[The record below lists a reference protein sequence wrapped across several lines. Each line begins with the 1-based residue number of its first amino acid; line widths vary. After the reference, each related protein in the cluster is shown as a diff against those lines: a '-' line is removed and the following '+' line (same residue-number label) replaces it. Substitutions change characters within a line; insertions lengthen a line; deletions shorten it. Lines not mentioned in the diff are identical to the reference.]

1 MPFQDK
7 RVAVVGLGLMGGS
20 LAAALKARHAC
31 QEVIGIAR
39 PSWGFLEDFARLL
52 VDRATTDLSAVAEA
66 DVVVL
71 AIPVRAII
79 EILPQVGKSVKPSC
93 LVMDLGS
100 TKTSIIR
107 AMADLPEHVQPVGG
121 HPMCGKETSGLE
133 AAEPELYQGQ
143 TFVLTPLQRS
153 SAEALGLAR
162 ELVEATGACPLVL
175 EAERHDRLV
184 AATSHLPYLCACGL
198 VKTAEELAQGD
209 EAIWQLTAS
218 GFRDT
223 SRLAASDVSLMTD
236 ILLTNRKAV
245 IEALD
250 ACQAQLHDLAN
261 FLLGGDEEGLR
272 IALEASRERRRRGFP

>member
-7 RVAVVGLGLMGGS
+7 RVAIVGLGLMGGS
-20 LAAALKARHAC
+20 LAAALKANHAC

-39 PSWGFLEDFARLL
+39 RSETTSLALELGL
-52 VDRATTDLSAVAEA
+52 VDRATTDLNAVAKA

-71 AIPVRAII
+71 AVPVRVII
-79 EILPQVGKSVKPSC
+79 EILPQVGQLVSPGC

-100 TKTSIIR
+100 TKTSIVQ
-107 AMADLPEHVQPVGG
+107 AMTTLPEHVQPVGG

-133 AAEPELYQGQ
+133 AAEPELYHGA
-143 TFVLTPLQRS
+143 TFVLTPLQRTS
-153 SAEALGLAR
+153 TESLGLAR

-184 AATSHLPYLCACGL
+184 AAISHLPYLCACGL

-209 EAIWQLTAS
+209 EALWKLTAS
-218 GFRDT
+218 GFRDA
-223 SRLAASDVSLMTD
+223 SRLAASDVTLMAD
-236 ILLTNRKAV
+236 ILLTNREAV
-245 IEALD
+245 IEALN

-272 IALEASRERRRRGFP
+272 TALNASRERRRRVFP

>member
-7 RVAVVGLGLMGGS
+7 RVAIVGLGLMGGS
-20 LAAALKARHAC
+20 LAAALKTNHAC

-39 PSWGFLEDFARLL
+39 RSETTALALERGL
-52 VDRATTDLSAVAEA
+52 VDRATTELRAVAGA

-79 EILPQVGKSVKPSC
+79 EILPQVGQVVKAGC

-100 TKTSIIR
+100 TKTSIVR
-107 AMADLPEHVQPVGG
+107 TMTDLPEHVQPVGG

-133 AAEPELYQGQ
+133 AAEPGLYQGK
-143 TFVLTPLQRS
+143 TFVLTPLQRT

-175 EAERHDRLV
+175 GAERHDRLV

-209 EAIWQLTAS
+209 EAIWKLTAS
-218 GFRDT
+218 GFRDV
-223 SRLAASDVSLMTD
+223 SRLAASDVTLMAD
-236 ILLTNRKAV
+236 ILLTNREAV
-245 IEALD
+245 IEALN

-261 FLLGGDEEGLR
+261 FLLGGDEEGLKTV
-272 IALEASRERRRRGFP
+272 LDASRERRRRVFP

>member
-7 RVAVVGLGLMGGS
+7 RVAIVGLGLMGGS
-20 LAAALKARHAC
+20 LAAALKGNHAC

-39 PSWGFLEDFARLL
+39 RYDTIALALERGL
-52 VDRATTDLSAVAEA
+52 VDRATTDLRTVGEA

-79 EILPQVGKSVKPSC
+79 EILPQVGQLAKPGC

-100 TKTSIIR
+100 TKTSIVQTMT
-107 AMADLPEHVQPVGG
+107 ALPEHVQPVGG

-133 AAEPELYQGQ
+133 AAEPELYQGK
-143 TFVLTPLQRS
+143 TFVLTPLHRTR
-153 SAEALGLAR
+153 AEALGLAR

-198 VKTAEELAQGD
+198 VKTVEELAQGD

-218 GFRDT
+218 GFRDA
-223 SRLAASDVSLMTD
+223 SRLAASDVTLMAD
-236 ILLTNRKAV
+236 ILLTNREAV
-245 IEALD
+245 IEALNT
-250 ACQAQLHDLAN
+250 CQAQLHDLAN

-272 IALEASRERRRRGFP
+272 TALDASRERRRRVFP